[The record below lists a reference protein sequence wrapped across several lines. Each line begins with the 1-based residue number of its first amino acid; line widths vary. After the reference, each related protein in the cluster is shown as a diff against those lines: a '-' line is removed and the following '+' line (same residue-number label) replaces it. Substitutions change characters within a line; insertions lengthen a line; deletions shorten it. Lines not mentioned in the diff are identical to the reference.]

1 LLGLEKK
8 QSQKIARLDLLG
20 LQFQALLV
28 ERLRFL
34 PLTRLVKIQCALES
48 LLKD

>member
-1 LLGLEKK
+1 
-8 QSQKIARLDLLG
+8 LDLLG